1 MKMFFV
7 KILGTQE
14 ISRHTQ
20 ILWKSMQ
27 YIAKVE
33 KTVSPSDN
41 SSKIACNYI
50 LLFRVKNSCAFK
62 WLMVGWGFWF
72 VMFTCME
79 IVPAKYNRWK
89 TGANSQTIR
98 KHQDSPDSV
107 WCNAQGPRDHRKL
120 GACQMRRNK
129 QRGKQADST
138 SGKWHAKGGRNT
150 KDENL
155 GRSKSTSAEQNKQLS
170 NTQAVRRLK
179 QEKLPEATLGVE
191 RERTGKRMEVSQLIM
206 LPPWTRRGK
215 EGGAP
220 WCTQL

>member
-1 MKMFFV
+1 
-7 KILGTQE
+7 
-14 ISRHTQ
+14 
-20 ILWKSMQ
+20 
-27 YIAKVE
+27 
-33 KTVSPSDN
+33 
-41 SSKIACNYI
+41 
-50 LLFRVKNSCAFK
+50 
-62 WLMVGWGFWF
+62 MVGWGFWF

-138 SGKWHAKGGRNT
+138 SGKWHAKGGHNT

-179 QEKLPEATLGVE
+179 QEKLPEATLGGWKTK
-191 RERTGKRMEVSQLIM
+191 RERGRGREWRFPNLLCCLHGPAVGKREVHPAIA
-206 LPPWTRRGK
+206 
-215 EGGAP
+215 GGRVDMPNCSRPLSNCSGMFWVCYFARLGF
-220 WCTQL
+220 WILRLLATGL